1 MSKSDHR
8 AIQTLH
14 GRLQERFPLAFPKHY
29 DDLRPLKLGILTDVI
44 EQLPDVD
51 PTALRRALANHTS
64 RDGYLLA
71 LIHGRGDRRY
81 DLNGQPTGIVTPE
94 ERAEAQKRLDASTK
108 RGQDR
113 AERVRTHKEREEKR
127 RQQREIERKNREAK
141 AARKAEHERVQRE
154 ITARKAALIAQGI
167 TPESRSERKRRL
179 AREAAKRA
187 ARGPHAQTVSRD
199 TKSERFRSPSGP
211 VSTQPGPPEPATI
224 KTTPGRPPASPGER
238 PEQLPD
244 QVRTP
249 PAKPMPP
256 VEFRRRRRFVP
267 PPNSGKND

>member
-8 AIQTLH
+8 AIQALH

-29 DDLRPLKLGILTDVI
+29 DDLRPLKIGILTDVI
-44 EQLPDVD
+44 ARLPDAD
-51 PTALRRALANHTS
+51 PTALRRVLANHTS

-113 AERVRTHKEREEKR
+113 AERVRTHKELEEKR

-141 AARKAEHERVQRE
+141 AARKAEHERVQQE
-154 ITARKAALIAQGI
+154 IAARKAALIAQGI

-179 AREAAKRA
+179 AREAAERA
-187 ARGPHAQTVSRD
+187 ARGHQGPKPGADRPMNQGFVKPTPRPPRDATVQDQRP
-199 TKSERFRSPSGP
+199 ERLMERAEPVLGKAIPQVVFRKKRRVVPPSGD
-211 VSTQPGPPEPATI
+211 
-224 KTTPGRPPASPGER
+224 K
-238 PEQLPD
+238 
-244 QVRTP
+244 
-249 PAKPMPP
+249 K
-256 VEFRRRRRFVP
+256 
-267 PPNSGKND
+267 

>member
-14 GRLQERFPLAFPKHY
+14 DRLQERFPLAFPKHY
-29 DDLRPLKLGILTDVI
+29 DDLRPLKIGILTDVI

-51 PTALRRALANHTS
+51 PTALCRALANHTS

-81 DLNGQPTGIVTPE
+81 DLNGQPAGTVTPE

-141 AARKAEHERVQRE
+141 AARKAEHERVQQE
-154 ITARKAALIAQGI
+154 IAARKAALIAQGI

-179 AREAAKRA
+179 AREAAERA
-187 ARGPHAQTVSRD
+187 ARRHQEPKPGADRPMNQGFAKPTPRPPRD
-199 TKSERFRSPSGP
+199 ATGQDQHPEWLMERA
-211 VSTQPGPPEPATI
+211 EPAL
-224 KTTPGRPPASPGER
+224 G
-238 PEQLPD
+238 
-244 QVRTP
+244 
-249 PAKPMPP
+249 KPMPQ
-256 VEFRRRRRFVP
+256 VVFRKKRRAVP
-267 PPNSGKND
+267 PSGDKK

>member
-1 MSKSDHR
+1 MKAKHER
-8 AIQTLH
+8 IQ
-14 GRLQERFPLAFPKHY
+14 QE
-29 DDLRPLKLGILTDVI
+29 I
-44 EQLPDVD
+44 
-51 PTALRRALANHTS
+51 
-64 RDGYLLA
+64 
-71 LIHGRGDRRY
+71 
-81 DLNGQPTGIVTPE
+81 
-94 ERAEAQKRLDASTK
+94 
-108 RGQDR
+108 
-113 AERVRTHKEREEKR
+113 
-127 RQQREIERKNREAK
+127 
-141 AARKAEHERVQRE
+141 AARKARPDRPGHH
-154 ITARKAALIAQGI
+154 A
-167 TPESRSERKRRL
+167 ESRSERKRRL
-179 AREAAKRA
+179 AREAAERA

-199 TKSERFRSPSGP
+199 TKPERFRSPSGP